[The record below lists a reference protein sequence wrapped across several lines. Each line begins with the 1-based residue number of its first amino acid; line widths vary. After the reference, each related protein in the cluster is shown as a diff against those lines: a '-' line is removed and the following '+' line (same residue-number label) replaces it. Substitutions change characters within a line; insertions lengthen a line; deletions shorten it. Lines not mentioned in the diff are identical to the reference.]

1 MRASDLAEYGRM
13 FCRLGAEEEM
23 MQQAL
28 LLLIVFGIMGCAS
41 IGPGT
46 VTRDRFDY
54 TAAVSESWKSQ
65 MLLNLVKLRYGDT
78 PVFLDVGQI
87 ISGYTLEGTLSAG
100 GTIAN
105 THGVV
110 PGVPDSSVI
119 LGAQGRYTDRPT
131 ITYAPLVG
139 ERFARSMMTPLPP
152 PAILS
157 LIQAGYPVD
166 AVLRLAVHEINGIR
180 NRYGG
185 DLRARPADPEFYA
198 LLRDLR
204 RIQTAGGIGLR
215 VQRTDGNEAIL
226 LTFRQKVD
234 PAIAEASLAVR
245 QRLGL
250 DPAAQDIRVVYG
262 SVAANDKE
270 LAILTRSI
278 IEILNDLA
286 SVISVPEAH
295 VREHRVGPTQ
305 DDEGGAEGP
314 IRPLIQ
320 IGSAA
325 ARPDD
330 AFAAVRYRGYWFAID
345 DHDIPSKRLFT
356 FLMFIFT
363 LVETSG
369 KEGAPI
375 VTIPAQ

>member
-1 MRASDLAEYGRM
+1 MVR
-13 FCRLGAEEEM
+13 
-23 MQQAL
+23 QVL
-28 LLLIVFGIMGCAS
+28 LLVVFGIAGCAS

-54 TAAVSESWKSQ
+54 TAAVAESWKNQ

-87 ISGYTLEGTLSAG
+87 VSGYTVEGTLSAS
-100 GTIAN
+100 GTIFG
-105 THGVV
+105 TSGVV
-110 PGVPDSSVI
+110 PGVPDNSVS

-139 ERFARSMMTPLPP
+139 ERFARALMTPLPP
-152 PAILS
+152 PSILS

-198 LLRDLR
+198 LLHDLR
-204 RIQTAGGIGLR
+204 QIQTAGGIGLR
-215 VQRTDGNEAIL
+215 VQRTDHTEAIL
-226 LTFRQKVD
+226 MTFRQNVN
-234 PAIAEASLAVR
+234 PAIAETARAVR

-250 DPAAQDIRVVYG
+250 DPAAQEIRVVYG
-262 SVAANDKE
+262 SIAANNKE
-270 LAILTRSI
+270 LALLTRSI
-278 IEILNDLA
+278 LEILIDL
-286 SVISVPEAH
+286 SSFITVPEVH
-295 VREHRVGPTQ
+295 VRERRVGPTHE
-305 DDEGGAEGP
+305 DEAGPEEP
-314 IRPLIQ
+314 IRPLIR

-325 ARPDD
+325 ERPSD
-330 AFAAVRYRGYWFAID
+330 AFTAVRYRGHWFAID
-345 DHDIPSKRLFT
+345 DHDMPSKRLFT
-356 FLMFIFT
+356 FLMFLFT
-363 LVETSG
+363 LVETGG

>member
-1 MRASDLAEYGRM
+1 MDVARWAGWLLA
-13 FCRLGAEEEM
+13 
-23 MQQAL
+23 
-28 LLLIVFGIMGCAS
+28 VFGMAGCAS

-54 TAAVSESWKSQ
+54 TGAVAESWKSQ

-87 ISGYTLEGTLSAG
+87 VSGYTLEGTLTATGAIFS
-100 GTIAN
+100 TS
-105 THGVV
+105 GVV
-110 PGVPDSSVI
+110 PGVPDNSVS

-131 ITYAPLVG
+131 VTYAPLVG

-152 PAILS
+152 PSILS

-166 AVLRLAVHEINGIR
+166 GVLRLTVHEINGIR

-185 DLRARPADPEFYA
+185 DLRARPADPEFYT

-215 VQRTDGNEAIL
+215 VQRTDHNEAIL
-226 LTFRQKVD
+226 MTFRQNVD
-234 PAIAEASLAVR
+234 PAITETVLAVR

-250 DPAAQDIRVVYG
+250 DPAAQEIRVVYG
-262 SVAANDKE
+262 SVAANNKE
-270 LAILTRSI
+270 LAILSRSI
-278 IEILNDLA
+278 LAILIDLA
-286 SVISVPEAH
+286 SYISVPEAH
-295 VREHRVGPTQ
+295 VLERRVGPTHE
-305 DDEGGAEGP
+305 DERGAEGP
-314 IRPLIQ
+314 IRPLIR

-325 ARPDD
+325 ARPSD
-330 AFAAVRYRGYWFAID
+330 AFAAVRYRGYWFTID
-345 DHDIPSKRLFT
+345 DHDMPSKRLFT
-356 FLMFIFT
+356 FLMFLFT
-363 LVETSG
+363 LVETGG
-369 KEGAPI
+369 KEGAPV

>member
-1 MRASDLAEYGRM
+1 
-13 FCRLGAEEEM
+13 M
-23 MQQAL
+23 MPQAL
-28 LLLIVFGIMGCAS
+28 LLLTVLGLAGCAS

-54 TAAVSESWKSQ
+54 TAAVAESWKSQ

-100 GTIAN
+100 GTLFS

-110 PGVPDSSVI
+110 PGVPDSSVM

-139 ERFARSMMTPLPP
+139 ERFARSLMTPVPP

-157 LIQAGYPVD
+157 LIQGGYPVD
-166 AVLRLAVHEINGIR
+166 AVLRLTVHEINGIR
-180 NRYGG
+180 NRFGG
-185 DLRARPADPEFYA
+185 GLRPRPADPEFSA
-198 LLRDLR
+198 LVRDLR

-215 VQRTDGNEAIL
+215 VQRTEGVEAIMM
-226 LTFRQKVD
+226 TFRQQMD
-234 PAIAEASLAVR
+234 PAIAETILAVR

-262 SVAANDKE
+262 SVAAHDKE
-270 LAILTRSI
+270 LALLTRSI
-278 IEILNDLA
+278 FEILVDIA
-286 SVISVPEAH
+286 SFISVPEAH
-295 VREHRVGPTQ
+295 VLERRVGPTPE
-305 DDEGGAEGP
+305 DEGGPKGP
-314 IRPLIQ
+314 LRPLIQ
-320 IGSAA
+320 IGNAA
-325 ARPDD
+325 ARPHD
-330 AFAAVRYRGYWFAID
+330 AFAAVRYRGHWFAID
-345 DHDIPSKRLFT
+345 DHDLPSKNLFT
-356 FLMFIFT
+356 FLMFIFA